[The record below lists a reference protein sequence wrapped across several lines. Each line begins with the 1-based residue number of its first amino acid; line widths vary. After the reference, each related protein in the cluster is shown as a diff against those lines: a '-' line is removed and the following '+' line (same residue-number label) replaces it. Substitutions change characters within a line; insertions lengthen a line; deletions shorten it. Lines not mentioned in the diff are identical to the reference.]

1 MIDMVFFGHWKPRS
15 TVVTAGV
22 TTKRRA
28 VVAESL
34 TRGAGE
40 HTVVFYHDNELA
52 SVVGGYL
59 LHAIRHGGVAII
71 LATPEHRIWV
81 NAWLM
86 HAGVDL
92 ATATTNG
99 SYVVLDARQTMDGFV
114 IGEWPDPAS
123 FWSTLSPVLAAAAR
137 RRRPVRVFGEM
148 VALLWEAGHTDAAIE
163 LEALWNE
170 MARQHTFAL
179 LCGYPLAAVDGAEYS
194 DALSRL
200 RDSHSGSIGPAGPTD
215 SIGPI
220 DPP

>member
-1 MIDMVFFGHWKPRS
+1 
-15 TVVTAGV
+15 
-22 TTKRRA
+22 
-28 VVAESL
+28 VAEGL
-34 TRGAGE
+34 TRRAGE

-59 LHAIRHGGVAII
+59 LHAIRAGGVAII
-71 LATPEHRIWV
+71 VATPEHRIWV

-92 ATATTNG
+92 ASATTNG

-114 IGEWPDPAS
+114 IGDWPDPAS

-148 VALLWEAGHTDAAIE
+148 VTLLWDAGHTDAAIE

-170 MARQHTFAL
+170 MARHHSFSL
-179 LCGYPLAAVDGAEYS
+179 LCGYPLASVDGDAHR
-194 DALSRL
+194 DALSRVCEA
-200 RDSHSGSIGPAGPTD
+200 HTGTAGSI
-215 SIGPI
+215 
-220 DPP
+220 DPS